1 MEQRHSKSKH
11 FLHHQLRLVH
21 VWVLCRIELLVQV
34 VFAESQD
41 GDHISALA
49 DGELDETLPL
59 LKDQFERARFGIE
72 GFARAADNNSNGAAH
87 SLTIA
92 AALGED
98 VFAAL
103 AGDGGE
109 AHSQGVVAVEGH
121 AEVGVEGEEGVCD
134 SGEELFETES
144 FGGKGREGAVRDD
157 AVRVIA
163 KYVLAG
169 WLERHGTV
177 EASWVVGGEEGPD
190 ATVARE
196 F

>member
-72 GFARAADNNSNGAAH
+72 GFARAADNNGNGAAH

-92 AALGED
+92 TALGED

-109 AHSQGVVAVEGH
+109 AHSQGVIAVEGH

-134 SGEELFETES
+134 SGE
-144 FGGKGREGAVRDD
+144 GAVRDD

-163 KYVLAG
+163 KDVLAG